1 MPPPRHDGPHHGGE
15 PAAHG
20 HRHGGA
26 SPPGP
31 PPPPKQ
37 NPKLLSLLL
46 KAIIMTLITTLFF
59 LFLGLAAIILLHLCL
74 AGGLLH
80 RRRQIDLPPAP
91 GGALP
96 PRELKRLPKF
106 RYPKRGAQGQQY
118 QGCTDCAVC
127 LDEFSQGQWCRK
139 LVGCGH
145 VFHRS
150 CVDTWLVKVAACPV
164 CRSQVRAQVG
174 STRSG
179 IDGRDCKQLW
189 AFGRETPI

>member
-1 MPPPRHDGPHHGGE
+1 MPPHHDTFHGGE
-15 PAAHG
+15 PASG
-20 HRHGGA
+20 HQNNGA
-26 SPPGP
+26 STL
-31 PPPPKQ
+31 PPPKQ

-80 RRRQIDLPPAP
+80 RRRQIDLPPP
-91 GGALP
+91 LGRALP
-96 PRELKRLPKF
+96 PRDLKRLPKF
-106 RYPKRGAQGQQY
+106 RYPKRGAQGQG
-118 QGCTDCAVC
+118 QGQHNQGFTDCAVC
-127 LDEFSQGQWCRK
+127 LEEFSQGQWCRK

-145 VFHRS
+145 VFHKS

-174 STRSG
+174 STRPG

-189 AFGRETPI
+189 AFGRETPV

>member
-1 MPPPRHDGPHHGGE
+1 MPPHHGALHGGG
-15 PAAHG
+15 PASG
-20 HRHGGA
+20 HRHGGG
-26 SPPGP
+26 SLPS

-46 KAIIMTLITTLFF
+46 KAIIMILITTLFF
-59 LFLGLAAIILLHLCL
+59 LFLGLAAIILLLLCL

-80 RRRQIDLPPAP
+80 RRHQIDLPPPP

-96 PRELKRLPKF
+96 PRDLKRLPKF
-106 RYPKRGAQGQQY
+106 RFPKSGAQGQGLHD
-118 QGCTDCAVC
+118 QGFSDCAVC

-145 VFHRS
+145 VFHKS

-164 CRSQVRAQVG
+164 CRSPVRAQVG
-174 STRSG
+174 STGPG